1 MSEMIFSKNVTA
13 NWNRMKQNR
22 KIMSISNGF
31 RLMVYTSINEI
42 KWNKSHDL
50 MIEQIFK
57 RNEKKTWCFKNAAS
71 TSQKS
76 ASLSRHPLTQCGN
89 IKKTYKRNTHDT
101 HTHTQSTQVEYF
113 FQVSFCYHFSICF
126 AFFCLCPFLS
136 LHFFILNIL
145 SSGSSFGFLCA
156 VWHSLLAGRGR
167 ARCCVVINF
176 VCTQEIA
183 VAFYFDLLCTQH
195 ETITMPS

>member
-1 MSEMIFSKNVTA
+1 M
-13 NWNRMKQNR
+13 W
-22 KIMSISNGF
+22 
-31 RLMVYTSINEI
+31 I

-50 MIEQIFK
+50 MIKQIFK
-57 RNEKKTWCFKNAAS
+57 RNEKITWCIKNAARIHIA
-71 TSQKS
+71 KI
-76 ASLSRHPLTQCGN
+76 SLTLSPPADSMWKYTKHTNGTLM
-89 IKKTYKRNTHDT
+89 T
-101 HTHTQSTQVEYF
+101 HTVHS
-113 FQVSFCYHFSICF
+113 SWIHFSGIILLPFFIRF
-126 AFFCLCPFLS
+126 AFFCLCLFWS

-145 SSGSSFGFLCA
+145 SSVSSFGFLCA
-156 VWHSLLAGRGR
+156 VWHSLLAGRVR